1 MLTNTQVSHFMTTD
15 LVTVHPD
22 DTMDKVRD
30 IFEEKDFHHLPV
42 VRDEILV
49 GVVSTREVLKL
60 TRNIGTK
67 YDKKIDDDY
76 LSSILVG
83 EVMNKALI
91 TIGPGENIYKAIEK
105 FNQGYFHSLPVV
117 YEGKLVGLV
126 TSTDLM
132 RFMYNEL
139 KGERFIF

>member
-1 MLTNTQVSHFMTTD
+1 MLTNTQVSHFMTTE

-30 IFEEKDFHHLPV
+30 LFEANDFHHLPV

-49 GVVSTREVLKL
+49 GVVSTRELLKL

-83 EVMNKALI
+83 EVMNKELI

-117 YEGKLVGLV
+117 YEGKLVGLI
-126 TSTDLM
+126 TSTDLI

-139 KGERFIF
+139 KGERFLF